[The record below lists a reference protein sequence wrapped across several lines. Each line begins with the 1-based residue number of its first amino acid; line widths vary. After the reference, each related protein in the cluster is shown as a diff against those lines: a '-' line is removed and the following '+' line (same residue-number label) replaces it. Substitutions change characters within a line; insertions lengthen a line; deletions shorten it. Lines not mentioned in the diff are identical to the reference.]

1 MKRFKYPRTYH
12 LPWSPGTTSDDRILK
27 DVSHFVGKKV
37 VVSEKLDGENTSFY
51 KDHIHARSID
61 SGHHPSRNFVKK
73 IHSEIQ
79 HEIPDGFRI
88 CGENVYAKHSIFYNN
103 LNSYFYVFSIYNEK
117 NTCLSWDETK
127 EISFLLNLKTVPVL
141 YEGIW
146 DENKIKSLYTGVSVL
161 GGEQEGYV
169 VRVAE
174 SFPYD
179 EQDKGLNSFFTAKYV
194 REKHVQT
201 SAHWMNEKVV
211 PNLLG
216 KNEPV

>member
-37 VVSEKLDGENTSFY
+37 VVTDKIDGENTSFY

-146 DENKIKSLYTGVSVL
+146 DEDKIKSLYTGVSVL